1 VLGRKPGYKR
11 PRQKI
16 GEATLQQHKFK
27 LAAAAI
33 AIGLVSFAAGTFA
46 QGRYGEI
53 NAAIGSLNGA
63 LGQLQRARDVFGGHK
78 MAAEQMIRE
87 AIRELEAGKADAAA
101 HGR

>member
-1 VLGRKPGYKR
+1 M
-11 PRQKI
+11 
-16 GEATLQQHKFK
+16 QQHKFK

-46 QGRYGEI
+46 QGRYPEV
-53 NAAIGSLNGA
+53 NQAIGSLNGA

-78 MAAEQMIRE
+78 IAAERLIQQ
-87 AIRELEAGKADAAA
+87 AIGELEAGKADAAA